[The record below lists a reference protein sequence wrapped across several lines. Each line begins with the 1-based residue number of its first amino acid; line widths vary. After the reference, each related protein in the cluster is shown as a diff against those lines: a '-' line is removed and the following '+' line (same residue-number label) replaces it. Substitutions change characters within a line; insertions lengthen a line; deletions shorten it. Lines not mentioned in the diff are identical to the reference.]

1 MPKKRKTDKSTIISF
16 IHTFSPVS
24 FYFILLA
31 SPKKKKT
38 NKQTNRKNFGRDTA
52 TAVANYSGPGCFT
65 WLQKDPG
72 HGFPYYCK
80 ALRVSF

>member
-1 MPKKRKTDKSTIISF
+1 MPKKRKTGKSTIISF

-31 SPKKKKT
+31 SPKKP
-38 NKQTNRKNFGRDTA
+38 NKQTNRKNVGRDTA

-65 WLQKDPG
+65 WPQKDPG
-72 HGFPYYCK
+72 HGFPRYCK